1 MRELTEA
8 SKEAAAA
15 AVAAET
21 EDATGIESSPPSSAE
36 GLEDGEQDQNTSG
49 RQAVVGETTA
59 MVSEDSEV
67 PDEPEDRGGDGA
79 GGKHW
84 NSIDAAAKRS
94 VSTKAAEVAGSGDV
108 SGPGSPKAK
117 RRRGGAGDAA
127 AGALQTEPCAVAV
140 AAVPPVKPGEAAAT
154 ASADYQATKTLPPSP
169 QDVFMDIGRV

>member
-59 MVSEDSEV
+59 MVMLALLAAPISNHSLV
-67 PDEPEDRGGDGA
+67 ALAA
-79 GGKHW
+79 GGVTGW
-84 NSIDAAAKRS
+84 R
-94 VSTKAAEVAGSGDV
+94 
-108 SGPGSPKAK
+108 
-117 RRRGGAGDAA
+117 
-127 AGALQTEPCAVAV
+127 Q
-140 AAVPPVKPGEAAAT
+140 
-154 ASADYQATKTLPPSP
+154 Q
-169 QDVFMDIGRV
+169 